1 MTNAYR
7 LKATISSV
15 SLFVL
20 MGLSACGGNPMQSC
34 DDPELYQLAER
45 HEKVEAPEDLDD
57 LEPLREMPL
66 PEASPAPVR
75 PPGSP
80 CIDLP
85 PSILSD
91 EEG

>member
-1 MTNAYR
+1 MTKGYKS
-7 LKATISSV
+7 KATIFSV

-20 MGLSACGGNPMQSC
+20 MGLSACGGDPVRSC

-45 HEKVEAPEDLDD
+45 HEKIETPDDLDD
-57 LEPLREMPL
+57 LEPLREIPL
-66 PEASPAPVR
+66 PEASPAPAR

-85 PSILSD
+85 PGVLSGD
-91 EEG
+91 